1 MKPWL
6 LVAAISTAAAPVAH
20 AGYEEAA
27 AALGRGEAVA
37 AMRELQPLADKGDV
51 RATKLLASLFGSG
64 GKGLVADPMRAMQL
78 YRRAAEAGDAESQ
91 YALGRGYALGTG
103 LLRSPNQAYYWL
115 SIAAANA
122 NPNDRAAWER
132 EREAA
137 GQTLTAAERDHL
149 REAAFA
155 FLGRPAPTRERDP
168 ILPTQLAPPPAKGKA
183 GTTSGRSAGSG
194 IVVTRDGKIL
204 TNAHVV
210 PKCETIGVTFAD
222 GIRRNATLLAR
233 DDLNDLALLEAPA
246 RDLQVAHFRDGKAVR
261 SGEGVVAVG
270 FPLSSML
277 SSEANV
283 TVGVVSALAGRKGDG
298 RFLQVTAPIQKGN
311 SGGPLADMSGTVIG
325 VVTASLDA
333 VKIAERTG
341 AMPQNV
347 NFAVKADVARE
358 FLGKNKV
365 PVQTAMPGPDLS
377 AADVGEAIKRATVFV
392 ECDQRRVS
400 EP

>member
-155 FLGRPAPTRERDP
+155 RRPPGNATRFSRRSWPRPPQKARPAR
-168 ILPTQLAPPPAKGKA
+168 PP
-183 GTTSGRSAGSG
+183 
-194 IVVTRDGKIL
+194 VV
-204 TNAHVV
+204 
-210 PKCETIGVTFAD
+210 
-222 GIRRNATLLAR
+222 
-233 DDLNDLALLEAPA
+233 APA
-246 RDLQVAHFRDGKAVR
+246 RESWSPATAR
-261 SGEGVVAVG
+261 S
-270 FPLSSML
+270 
-277 SSEANV
+277 
-283 TVGVVSALAGRKGDG
+283 
-298 RFLQVTAPIQKGN
+298 
-311 SGGPLADMSGTVIG
+311 
-325 VVTASLDA
+325 
-333 VKIAERTG
+333 
-341 AMPQNV
+341 
-347 NFAVKADVARE
+347 
-358 FLGKNKV
+358 
-365 PVQTAMPGPDLS
+365 
-377 AADVGEAIKRATVFV
+377 
-392 ECDQRRVS
+392 
-400 EP
+400 